1 MEPEV
6 RYCTTSDGVRIA
18 YTVTGEGPP
27 QLHCAD
33 PVISHVQLE

>member
-18 YTVTGEGPP
+18 YAIVGRP
-27 QLHCAD
+27 AAA
-33 PVISHVQLE
+33 VRR